1 MPFTQSE
8 RDDNESRQY
17 PGRQRS
23 LGADNMRDLAYLK
36 LLSREYPN
44 IRAAA
49 SDIINLQAICGL
61 PKGTEYFFSDLHGE
75 HEAFIYL
82 LRSSSGIIRE
92 KIRETFGHI
101 ISEEDEVRLANRLS
115 DFELRRTGGNT
126 YTADTLRLLKEEYP
140 EVEFFFIAGADSIM
154 DIEKWYHPE
163 YVLPA
168 VTFLAAAR
176 EHEEADRSLDE
187 QISYLNQ
194 KYQAHILRLHC
205 REMDVASA
213 EIRAAFRAGHA
224 AVFCIW

>member
-1 MPFTQSE
+1 MLFTQSE

-101 ISEEDEVRLANRLS
+101 ISEEDEVRLANLIYYPAKNDQS
-115 DFELRRTGGNT
+115 DQTGERIHGGL
-126 YTADTLRLLKEEYP
+126 AEDGGLP
-140 EVEFFFIAGADSIM
+140 SGADLPGGFVEI
-154 DIEKWYHPE
+154 HP
-163 YVLPA
+163 
-168 VTFLAAAR
+168 F
-176 EHEEADRSLDE
+176 
-187 QISYLNQ
+187 QG
-194 KYQAHILRLHC
+194 K
-205 REMDVASA
+205 
-213 EIRAAFRAGHA
+213 
-224 AVFCIW
+224 